1 MLTTKES
8 LMFLLGGAI
17 GSVVTYFITKNYF
30 EDMYTEE
37 YEYEDV
43 INIEDIE
50 ETSNISSPSLADI
63 AAVTKS
69 NDTVVEVNPTDMPK
83 EDRKAAIEAYHE
95 HEVRLDYAAISRE
108 TSEGDTD
115 GDDSVEDKS
124 KTSIDTINYFEM
136 IDKNHFM
143 NEDGR
148 IKKTFT
154 YYVNEGIGIND
165 EEQLIENLDAM
176 YFSGDLTNW
185 FYTLELKVKDDPMNL
200 DPDVLYLRD
209 HEHDVDY
216 EVIRVY
222 EAYEQDIEEGINEE

>member
-1 MLTTKES
+1 MLTTKEQ

-17 GSVVTYFITKNYF
+17 GSIATYFITKKYY

-37 YEYEDV
+37 YDDVIEDV
-43 INIEDIE
+43 N
-50 ETSNISSPSLADI
+50 TISFSE
-63 AAVTKS
+63 VEQK
-69 NDTVVEVNPTDMPK
+69 VVEQGDSAEEILEKVNPIDIPK

-95 HEVRLDYAAISRE
+95 HEVRLNYAAISHE
-108 TSEGDTD
+108 TSEETTDKNDVVEEDT
-115 GDDSVEDKS
+115 

-136 IDKNHFM
+136 IDEDHFM

-148 IKKTFT
+148 VKKTFT
-154 YYVNEGIGIND
+154 YYVHDGIGIND
-165 EEQLIENLDAM
+165 EEQVIENLDAM

-200 DPDVLYLRD
+200 DPDILYLRD

-216 EVIRVY
+216 EIIRVY
-222 EAYEQDIEEGINEE
+222 DIYEQDIEEGINEE